1 MKPITD
7 TIREYRNGELAAL
20 GTQAMAEAVAAV
32 RQHRKPATVTI
43 KLVIS
48 PDKHSQREV
57 EVQADVT
64 TKLPK
69 RGLKPAT
76 FFTGRDNELLRS
88 DPDQTDFIDETTG
101 EVTTR
106 PLMSAVPTPAPR
118 DGTDG

>member
-7 TIREYRNGELAAL
+7 VIREYRNGELARLATDEL
-20 GTQAMAEAVAAV
+20 AKAVAAV
-32 RQHRKPATVTI
+32 KQHRKPATVT
-43 KLVIS
+43 LVLKIS

-64 TKLPK
+64 AKLPK
-69 RGLKPAT
+69 RGLKAAT

-88 DPDQTDFIDETTG
+88 DPDQTEAFDPETG
-101 EVTTR
+101 EVVTPA
-106 PLMSAVPTPAPR
+106 PLREVPKAAPR